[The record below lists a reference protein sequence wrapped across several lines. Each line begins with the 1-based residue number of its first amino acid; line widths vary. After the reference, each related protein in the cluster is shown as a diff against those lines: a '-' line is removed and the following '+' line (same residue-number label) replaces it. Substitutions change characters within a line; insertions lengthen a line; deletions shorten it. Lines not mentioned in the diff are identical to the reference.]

1 MCIKIICNSKECWTS
16 PLSEKKY
23 GHLKPTYIFIQP
35 KELSWFVGFFS
46 KQCCFSVCCIR
57 CIFLPLFGLLLLWIN
72 SKQKTCIS
80 FLNCSF
86 CKNDLMLAA
95 SGIKPPGLEGCK
107 AISGFYGDVQSST
120 GNLCNA
126 VLISTVEQNNFW
138 ELDVFLPGVLMGDG
152 YEETYL

>member
-1 MCIKIICNSKECWTS
+1 MLNKPSQWKEIWTFKTNLYIYSTKITF
-16 PLSEKKY
+16 LGLLGFLKK
-23 GHLKPTYIFIQP
+23 
-35 KELSWFVGFFS
+35 SS
-46 KQCCFSVCCIR
+46 FSVCCIR
-57 CIFLPLFGLLLLWIN
+57 CIVLPLFGLLLLWMN
-72 SKQKTCIS
+72 SKQKTCTS

-107 AISGFYGDVQSST
+107 AISGFYGNVQSST

-126 VLISTVEQNNFW
+126 VLISTVEQNNFG

-152 YEETYL
+152 CEETFIKGY